1 MEIIDEI
8 TSYVDNE
15 LEDQLIINRVKS
27 LIDENYLVKQEY
39 LRQVFIKELLKN
51 RLSKARAPE
60 YLINNIKKKI
70 KTILILPQKIT

>member
-15 LEDQLIINRVKS
+15 LEDQILINRVRS
-27 LIDENYLVKQEY
+27 LIEQNYLVKQEY

-51 RLSKARAPE
+51 RLSKSRAPE
-60 YLINNIKKKI
+60 YLIKNIKKKI
-70 KTILILPQKIT
+70 KTILILPQK